1 MQVKHCTACGK
12 DLIEGASF
20 CASCGAP
27 VKSEA
32 PSHCTSCGA
41 ELAEGAPF
49 CASCG
54 ASVKGGSQGLEKQEK
69 VYPMRFQS
77 PIFAALGSM
86 LIILAII
93 GAVVANIYA
102 YELAELRSGKPE
114 APPGSLLHAWEV
126 GNIEDFANVIRTASL
141 AFIALCSVI
150 LLLMAILASLG
161 RYMREIALTDAGI
174 VLRRWG
180 LGPWG
185 RPVVIRTISEMKE
198 VSRGRALRLDGVTPE
213 GRRITRLL
221 TNKDTGGER
230 WEEFKNDLQ
239 AYIAPTDKE

>member
-1 MQVKHCTACGK
+1 MPTEKA
-12 DLIEGASF
+12 D
-20 CASCGAP
+20 
-27 VKSEA
+27 
-32 PSHCTSCGA
+32 
-41 ELAEGAPF
+41 
-49 CASCG
+49 
-54 ASVKGGSQGLEKQEK
+54 SQGLEKQEK
-69 VYPMRFQS
+69 VYPTRFQS

-102 YELAELRSGKPE
+102 YELAELMRGKPE

-126 GNIEDFANVIRTASL
+126 EDIEDLANVYRILSL
-141 AFIALCSVI
+141 AFIAFCSVI

-161 RYMREIALTDAGI
+161 RFVREIALTDAGI

-198 VSRGRALRLDGVTPE
+198 VSRGRLLKLNGVTPE
-213 GRRITRLL
+213 GRRITRQL
-221 TNKDTGGER
+221 TKQDIGGKR

-239 AYIAPTDKE
+239 AYIAPTEKE

>member
-1 MQVKHCTACGK
+1 MPREKA
-12 DLIEGASF
+12 D
-20 CASCGAP
+20 
-27 VKSEA
+27 
-32 PSHCTSCGA
+32 
-41 ELAEGAPF
+41 
-49 CASCG
+49 
-54 ASVKGGSQGLEKQEK
+54 SQGLEKQEK

-77 PIFAALGSM
+77 PIFAVVASM

-102 YELAELRSGKPE
+102 YELAELMRGKPE

-126 GNIEDFANVIRTASL
+126 EDIEDFANVIRILDL
-141 AFIALCSVI
+141 AFIALCSVL
-150 LLLMAILASLG
+150 LLLMAILASAG
-161 RYMREIALTDAGI
+161 RFMREIALTDAGI

-213 GRRITRLL
+213 GRRVTRLL
-221 TNKDTGGER
+221 TNKDTGGKR

-239 AYIAPTDKE
+239 DYVAPTEKG

>member
-1 MQVKHCTACGK
+1 MPTEKA
-12 DLIEGASF
+12 D
-20 CASCGAP
+20 
-27 VKSEA
+27 
-32 PSHCTSCGA
+32 
-41 ELAEGAPF
+41 
-49 CASCG
+49 
-54 ASVKGGSQGLEKQEK
+54 SQGLEKQEK
-69 VYPMRFQS
+69 VYPTRFQS

-102 YELAELRSGKPE
+102 YELAELMRGKPE

-126 GNIEDFANVIRTASL
+126 EDIEDLANVYRILSL
-141 AFIALCSVI
+141 AFIAFCSVI

-161 RYMREIALTDAGI
+161 RFMREIALTDAGI

-198 VSRGRALRLDGVTPE
+198 VSRGRLLKLNGVTPE
-213 GRRITRLL
+213 GRRITRQL
-221 TNKDTGGER
+221 TKQDIGGKR

-239 AYIAPTDKE
+239 AYIAPTEKE

>member
-1 MQVKHCTACGK
+1 MPR
-12 DLIEGASF
+12 E
-20 CASCGAP
+20 
-27 VKSEA
+27 E
-32 PSHCTSCGA
+32 
-41 ELAEGAPF
+41 
-49 CASCG
+49 
-54 ASVKGGSQGLEKQEK
+54 GGSQGLEKQEK

-77 PIFAALGSM
+77 PIFVALAGM
-86 LIILAII
+86 LLILAII
-93 GAVVANIYA
+93 GSVLWNVYA
-102 YELAELRSGKPE
+102 YELAELMLGEPE
-114 APPGSLLHAWEV
+114 APPGSLWHAWEV
-126 GNIEDFANVIRTASL
+126 EDIEDYANVIRIGSL
-141 AFIALCSVI
+141 AFIALCSLL

-161 RYMREIALTDAGI
+161 RFMREIALTDAGI

-221 TNKDTGGER
+221 TNKDTGRER

-239 AYIAPTDKE
+239 AYIAPTEKE